1 MPSVSGPLTHG
12 WAIVDVVVGVSRSR
26 RELLLKHT
34 FAAPPPVY
42 VRALLDTGA
51 SISGFSPRVFRDLD
65 LTPVA
70 KLGVITPSTP
80 AHTPHECDL
89 YDVALSLVAG
99 GAAYPFP
106 DTQVMA
112 ADCWL
117 PDEGIEALVGMDIL
131 SRGFFQLMGPERQFV
146 FAF

>member
-1 MPSVSGPLTHG
+1 MPYINGALTHG
-12 WAIVDVVVGVSRSR
+12 WAIIDVFVSVSGP
-26 RELLLKHT
+26 RESLLRKHA
-34 FAAPPPVY
+34 FPVPRAVH

-51 SISGFSPRVFRDLD
+51 SISGFAPRVFSELD

-70 KLGVITPSTP
+70 KLGVLTPSTT
-80 AHTPHECDL
+80 ANAPHECDL

-99 GAAYPFP
+99 GAAHPFP
-106 DTQVMA
+106 DTRVMM

-117 PDEGIEALVGMDIL
+117 PDEGLEALLGMDVL
-131 SRGFFQLMGPERQFV
+131 RCGFFQLMGPEQQFV